1 MKLGIIGLPQSG
13 KTTVFN
19 ALTRGNQPTGAA
31 MGRMEVHT
39 AVVDVPD
46 ERVDR
51 LTSMFNPKKT
61 IYAKVT
67 YADIAGLG
75 SASDKGEISGQLFNQ
90 LTQLDGFIHTVRCFE
105 NASVPH
111 VHESINPVR
120 DIQLMD
126 EEFLLND
133 QIMVER
139 KLEKLG
145 EEQKRPLGRDK
156 TVVEREAILFE
167 KLQQTLAASVP
178 LRNLE
183 LSEEE
188 ERIMSGFG
196 FLSRKPI
203 LILFNLGD
211 GQTAPSVDYPHKRS
225 QVIGLQGR
233 LEMDLAQLP
242 PEDAAVFM
250 QEYEIKELG
259 LSRLITASYDL
270 LGLHSFFTVGE
281 DEVRAWT
288 VRRGALA
295 PEAAGVIHTDLEK
308 GFIRA
313 EVISYDDMIETGS
326 LAEARS
332 KGKLRLEG
340 KAYPVKDGDI
350 LNIRFTS

>member
-13 KTTVFN
+13 KTTIFN

-31 MGRMEVHT
+31 VGRMEVHT

-46 ERVDR
+46 ERVDC
-51 LTSMFNPKKT
+51 LNEMFKPKKK

-75 SASDKGEISGQLFNQ
+75 GGSDKGEVSGQLLNQ
-90 LTQLDGFIHTVRCFE
+90 LTQMDGFIHVVRCFE
-105 NASVPH
+105 NASVAH
-111 VHESINPVR
+111 IHERIDPVR

-145 EEQKRPLGRDK
+145 EEQKRFMGRDK
-156 TVVEREAILFE
+156 AVVEREAVLFE
-167 KLQQTLAASVP
+167 KLNKALAASTP
-178 LRNLE
+178 LRNLDI
-183 LSEEE
+183 SEDD
-188 ERIMSGFG
+188 ERIMTGFG

-203 LILFNLGD
+203 LILLNLGD
-211 GQTAPSVDYPHKRS
+211 GQKAPVVEYSHKLS
-225 QVIGLQGR
+225 KVIDLQGR

-259 LSRLITASYDL
+259 LSRLISASYDL
-270 LGLHSFFTVGE
+270 LGLLSFFTVGE

-295 PEAAGVIHTDLEK
+295 PEAAGEIHTDLEK

-340 KAYPVKDGDI
+340 KTYMVKDGDI

>member
-1 MKLGIIGLPQSG
+1 
-13 KTTVFN
+13 
-19 ALTRGNQPTGAA
+19 
-31 MGRMEVHT
+31 
-39 AVVDVPD
+39 VVDVPD

-51 LTSMFNPKKT
+51 LSAMFNPKKT

-75 SASDKGEISGQLFNQ
+75 ASTDKGEVSGQLFNQ

-105 NASVPH
+105 NASVAH
-111 VHESINPVR
+111 VHESVDPLR
-120 DIQLMD
+120 DIRLMD
-126 EEFLLND
+126 EEFMLND

-139 KLEKLG
+139 KMEKLG
-145 EEQKRPLGRDK
+145 EEQKRFMGRDK
-156 TVVEREAILFE
+156 AVVEREAALFSR
-167 KLQQTLAASVP
+167 LQQALAASTP
-178 LRNLE
+178 LRDLE
-183 LSEEE
+183 VSEDEE
-188 ERIMSGFG
+188 KIMAGFG

-203 LILFNLGD
+203 LILLNLGD
-211 GQTAPSVDYPHKRS
+211 GQKAPVVNYPHKRS
-225 QVIGLQGR
+225 SVNELQGR

-259 LSRLITASYDL
+259 LSRLISASYDL

-295 PEAAGVIHTDLEK
+295 PEAAGEIHTDLEK

-313 EVISYDDMIETGS
+313 EVISYADMIESGS
-326 LAEARS
+326 MAEARS

-340 KAYPVKDGDI
+340 KTYPVKDGDI
-350 LNIRFTS
+350 LNIRFSA